1 MKLGDLLQN
10 HTGSTKGIFVTLM
23 GWAGASQLPGVQKI
37 IQPLMTRHPH
47 LDTLLWSATAAGFLL
62 LNPRVQKKVQS
73 LTGID
78 LAAEQ
83 QKLEQSKQNIES
95 VQADFKQAGLKASEA
110 MPQEK
115 KKP

>member
-1 MKLGDLLQN
+1 MLDLIKG
-10 HTGSTKGIFVTLM
+10 HTNTAKGLLLTLM

-37 IQPLMTRHPH
+37 IQPLVARHPH
-47 LDTLLWSATAAGFLL
+47 LDTLIWSFTAAGFLL
-62 LNPRVQKKVQS
+62 FNPRVQAKVQS

-83 QKLEQSKQNIES
+83 TKLEQSKQNIQS
-95 VQADFKQAGLKASEA
+95 VQADLQQAGKQATNA
-110 MPQEK
+110 MQPGA